1 MQATGRLQA
10 HASSLSTFGTRT
22 CDSAAVLPAQLVLV
36 MWRGFVCAGGIM
48 SYALD
53 SQASDSLQQDEDYN
67 HFVVFDAYDLIAC
80 HDFQASSNATMLIKQ
95 KAVVALP

>member
-1 MQATGRLQA
+1 
-10 HASSLSTFGTRT
+10 
-22 CDSAAVLPAQLVLV
+22 
-36 MWRGFVCAGGIM
+36 M